1 MRKLL
6 TILTTLMLVLTT
18 QLDAKSLAYKYQV
31 PDGSVILSDSL
42 LGFPFKLVEQK
53 LHTNYVDF
61 SMKGSVAKPM
71 KESIALRR
79 VNFISAVDAAVK
91 KHEIDAALIHAV
103 IEAESAYQP
112 DVISRAGA
120 IGLMQIMP
128 GTAARFNVSDSNNPN
143 QNVMGGAEYLKYL
156 LGYYKNN
163 LKLAVAAYNAGEGA
177 VDKYGKT
184 IPPYRETQNY
194 VKRVFSL
201 YRRNLTAETH
211 KTKSVKIS
219 MN

>member
-1 MRKLL
+1 
-6 TILTTLMLVLTT
+6 MLVFTT
-18 QLDAKSLAYKYQV
+18 QLDAKSLAYKYHA

-42 LGFPFKLVEQK
+42 LGLPFVLVEQN
-53 LHTNYVDF
+53 LHTNYADF
-61 SMKGSVAKPM
+61 SMKGTVAKPM

-79 VNFISAVDAAVK
+79 VNFLSAVDAAVK
-91 KHEIDAALIHAV
+91 KHEIDAALIHAI

-112 DVISRAGA
+112 EAVARTGA
-120 IGLMQIMP
+120 IGLMQLMP
-128 GTAARFNVSDSNNPN
+128 GTAARFNVSDSNNPI

-184 IPPYRETQNY
+184 IPPYRETQKY

-201 YRRNLTAETH
+201 YRRNLTA
-211 KTKSVKIS
+211 KSLTSNSLKIS